1 MNEKMK
7 ILQMIGIYYPTV
19 DGVINVSHNYA
30 RELNKIA
37 VCDLATAKPER
48 GAEYKYV
55 EGLALARAGENAYKT
70 LYRSWADV
78 AADVYGRYSEIIA
91 EYKKLR

>member
-1 MNEKMK
+1 M
-7 ILQMIGIYYPTV
+7 
-19 DGVINVSHNYA
+19 DGAISVSQNFT

-48 GAEYKYV
+48 GAEYKIRRR
-55 EGLALARAGENAYKT
+55 LALDRAGENAYKT

-78 AADVYGRYSEIIA
+78 AADVYGRYSEIIE
-91 EYKKLR
+91 EYKKRR